1 MASFLEKYL
10 FAQWCNLLLLLG
22 IESVKIAEKTFT
34 QLVVA
39 YSHPSRHHH
48 TLEHIFHV
56 LEKIQTLQGLSNQM
70 TSVKLAAWFH
80 DIVYDSKA
88 EDNEEKS
95 AIYAADLIKSLEID
109 SRLVSNVTRLILST
123 KFHQADTNDIDGQI
137 LLDAD
142 LAILGSPTQK
152 YLTYAENI
160 RQEYAW
166 ISDRDYRMGRR
177 RVLEKFLQR
186 KRIYYTHMMFEELED
201 SARRNL
207 ATEIQ
212 SL

>member
-1 MASFLEKYL
+1 MEKYL
-10 FAQWCNLLLLLG
+10 LYEWRNLLLFLG
-22 IESVKIAEKTFT
+22 IESVKITKKTFAR
-34 QLVVA
+34 LVAA
-39 YSHPSRHHH
+39 YSHPSRHYH

-56 LEKIQTLQGLSNQM
+56 LENIQTLQSLSNQL

-80 DIVYDSKA
+80 DVVYDSKA
-88 EDNEEKS
+88 RDNEEKS
-95 AIYAADLIKSLEID
+95 AIYAADFMESLDID
-109 SRLVSNVTRLILST
+109 SRVITNVTHLILNT
-123 KFHQADTNDIDGQI
+123 KFHQADTDDIDCQI

-142 LAILGSPTQK
+142 LAILGSPRQK

-177 RVLEKFLQR
+177 GVIEKFLQR
-186 KRIYYTHMMFEELED
+186 KRIYYTNMMFEELED

-207 ATEIQ
+207 AAEIQ
-212 SL
+212 SLQFSK